1 MEDRANELH
10 FDSWRGVFE
19 YREAAGDS
27 SRHIC
32 GGSRSNHAMNLT
44 EIAGLPA
51 VVAARAAIRQ
61 RDAETV
67 AEQVRITRI
76 AAPSGAESA
85 RGDYVAGRFAT
96 MGLVDIVVDE
106 VGNVIAALPGASSG
120 PGPHGRPPAPAIL
133 SAHLDTIF
141 PPETVVTPREENG
154 RIFAPGITD
163 NGRGLAA
170 LLRIAESLVD
180 TGITTR
186 QPIVFAATVGEE
198 GLGDLR
204 GVKHLFARESPYAR
218 AAAFVSLD
226 GAGSARIVHRAIGAR
241 RLRVMISGPGGHSWG
256 DRGVANPAHAL
267 GAAIGEIANLVVP
280 GDESLA
286 INVGR
291 IGGGTSINAIPAEA
305 WCEIDLRGDE
315 EEALARIAAEAR
327 EAFESATR
335 AAAEGGA
342 WRTALECHVEQIG
355 SRPCGEVS
363 EDGALVRAAIA
374 ATRMVGERPE
384 LAASSTDAN
393 VPISLGIPAIT
404 IGAGGRGGGI
414 HTLGEWFENHDG
426 ARGIE
431 RALLT
436 ILGAAGARKAGQTA

>member
-1 MEDRANELH
+1 
-10 FDSWRGVFE
+10 
-19 YREAAGDS
+19 
-27 SRHIC
+27 
-32 GGSRSNHAMNLT
+32 MNLT
-44 EIAGLPA
+44 EIAALPA
-51 VVAARAAIRQ
+51 VLAARAAIRQ

-67 AEQVRITRI
+67 AEQIRITRI
-76 AAPSGAESA
+76 AAPTGAESA
-85 RGDYVAGRFAT
+85 RGDYVARRLAT
-96 MGLVDIVVDE
+96 MGLADVVVDE

-120 PGPHGRPPAPAIL
+120 PGPRGRIPAPVIF

-141 PPETVVTPREENG
+141 PPETVVEPREEDG
-154 RIFAPGITD
+154 RILAPGITD

-170 LLRIAESLVD
+170 LLRIAESLVGS
-180 TGITTR
+180 GIATR
-186 QPIVFAATVGEE
+186 HPLVVAATVGEE

-204 GVKHLFARESPYAR
+204 GVKHLFATGSPCAR
-218 AAAFVSLD
+218 AAAFISLD
-226 GAGSARIVHRAIGAR
+226 GAGSARIVNRAIGAR
-241 RLRVMISGPGGHSWG
+241 RLRVTITGPGGHSWG

-267 GAAIGEIANLVVP
+267 GAGIGELATLVTP
-280 GDESLA
+280 GDENLA
-286 INVGR
+286 VNVGR

-305 WCEIDLRGDE
+305 WCEVDLRGDE
-315 EEALARIAAEAR
+315 EESLAGIAVEAKGV
-327 EAFESATR
+327 FESATR

-342 WRTALECHVEQIG
+342 WRTALECRVEEIG
-355 SRPCGEVS
+355 WRPCGELS
-363 EDGALVRAAIA
+363 EDSALVRVAIA
-374 ATRMVGERPE
+374 ATRMVGETPE

-436 ILGAAGARKAGQTA
+436 ILGAAGVRKADQTP